1 MKRSKYKFLSALLAG
16 LALCTTSL
24 RGSAAEPIAV
34 QMASDF
40 ALSPTGETLVFRWAN
55 ELWSVGIEGGTAK
68 RLTNHPA
75 VDSEPKFSPDGKQLA
90 FISNRNGSNQIYV
103 MPAEGGIPEQKT
115 FHSEGYSLGDWFPDG
130 NSILATGSRDHYWR
144 AQSRLMQI
152 DLTKRSAEKIL
163 LDDTALAPSLSRDG
177 KKFSSFAKV
186 NAGGEKVTR
195 VNGPRKSGCSTLKR
209 VKQPN

>member
-115 FHSEGYSLGDWFPDG
+115 FH
-130 NSILATGSRDHYWR
+130 
-144 AQSRLMQI
+144 
-152 DLTKRSAEKIL
+152 
-163 LDDTALAPSLSRDG
+163 
-177 KKFSSFAKV
+177 
-186 NAGGEKVTR
+186 
-195 VNGPRKSGCSTLKR
+195 
-209 VKQPN
+209 

>member
-1 MKRSKYKFLSALLAG
+1 
-16 LALCTTSL
+16 
-24 RGSAAEPIAV
+24 
-34 QMASDF
+34 MASDF

-115 FHSEGYSLGDWFPDG
+115 FHSEGYSLGDWF
-130 NSILATGSRDHYWR
+130 RR
-144 AQSRLMQI
+144 
-152 DLTKRSAEKIL
+152 E
-163 LDDTALAPSLSRDG
+163 
-177 KKFSSFAKV
+177 
-186 NAGGEKVTR
+186 
-195 VNGPRKSGCSTLKR
+195 
-209 VKQPN
+209 